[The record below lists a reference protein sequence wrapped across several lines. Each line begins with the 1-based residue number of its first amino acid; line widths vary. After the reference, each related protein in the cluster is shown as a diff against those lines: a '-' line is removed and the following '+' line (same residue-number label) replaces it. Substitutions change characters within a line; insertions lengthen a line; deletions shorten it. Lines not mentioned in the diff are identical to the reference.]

1 MALSRN
7 EIPPPSA
14 PMEAVEVEGLGEVI
28 VRGLML
34 RDRLRLMASGSE
46 VFDKVPQMLAVCV
59 VDASHQPLW
68 DEAQWDAFGSRNFE
82 GCLKLFD
89 VAQRLS
95 GMKAE
100 VAEKN

>member
-1 MALSRN
+1 MALARN
-7 EIPPPSA
+7 EIPPPSV

-34 RDRLRLMASGSE
+34 RDRLRMMSKGVE
-46 VFDKVPQMLAVCV
+46 VIDKVPQMLAMCV
-59 VDASHQPLW
+59 VDASHEPLW
-68 DEAQWDAFGSRNFE
+68 TADQWDAFGARHFGSA
-82 GCLKLFD
+82 LQLFR

-95 GMKAE
+95 GMLAE